1 MFQRYNES
9 ARRTIF
15 FARYEASQYG
25 SPSIE
30 TEHLLLGLLR
40 EDRQLA
46 KTFLGHG
53 NVEPAIRAEIER
65 HIERHERILTSI
77 EMPLSGEC
85 KRILNM
91 AAEESERLGHRH
103 VGTEHLLLG
112 LLREEKSLAATLL
125 RERGLSTVAVREA
138 LAKTQGAERCV
149 SSEEKYQEMPKA
161 VLDNFL
167 VALKWNNSDQ
177 LIEFFAENAQFI
189 DVFGK
194 RWNRDETLKN
204 FETLFAPYAKKN
216 AAPLIEEPLTNTADL
231 FIATVL
237 WKNAILASLQRVWIH
252 RMSIV
257 MILDDGDWRILLM
270 HVTPVQGAA
279 GHASQSG

>member
-1 MFQRYNES
+1 MFQRYSES
-9 ARRTIF
+9 ARRVIF

-30 TEHLLLGLLR
+30 PEHLLLGLLR
-40 EDRQLA
+40 EDRPLTR
-46 KTFLGHG
+46 TFLGKG
-53 NVEPAIRAEIER
+53 DVEREIRAEIER
-65 HIERHERILTSI
+65 YTTRRARIPTSAEVPLTS
-77 EMPLSGEC
+77 EC
-85 KRILNM
+85 KRILNTA
-91 AAEESERLGHRH
+91 AAEAERLGHRH

-112 LLREEKSLAATLL
+112 LLREEKSLAANLL
-125 RERGLSTVAVREA
+125 RARGLSAASVRGA
-138 LAKTQGAERCV
+138 LTKAPGASPDV
-149 SSEEKYQEMPKA
+149 SSEEKYREVPKA
-161 VLDNFL
+161 ALDNFL
-167 VALKWNNSDQ
+167 AALKSNNAQD
-177 LIEFFAENAQFI
+177 LIEFFAKNAQVT

-231 FIATVL
+231 FIASVL
-237 WKNAILASLQRVWIH
+237 WKNAILASLERVWIH

-270 HVTPVQGAA
+270 HVTPVHGAA
-279 GHASQSG
+279 GHANQSG